1 MSSTVSGI
9 INADYEGVSR
19 SFTDITP
26 LHANGYCDLF
36 KAKRYGRWFLLKC
49 LKQQHLNDPT
59 YQQLLRKEMEVLMA
73 LQHHAIMQAYG
84 METVSLADG
93 DTRICLIAEW
103 IDGSTLADFLNKKP
117 DTATRRR
124 LADELV
130 DAVAYIHQQ
139 QVVHRDLK
147 PSNIMVTHNGNNVK
161 VIDFGL
167 ADTDSHAILKQPAG
181 TMRYMAPEQAN
192 TAAPDTRNDIYSLG
206 IILQE
211 LQLGGRTYRRIIDKC
226 LRPIDRRYPNA
237 EELKKDLDKAAHNT
251 WRKLAAIILAL
262 VAIAAAFMVISSLR
276 ERAQRLEQEAAEMAI
291 RMKMLNNEL
300 IDFEDP
306 HVAQL
311 CISNWDT
318 DHDGYLSPEE
328 AQAVTTLGN
337 TFTNDPLVTSFNE
350 LRYFTGLTEIAP
362 DAFCDCRNLEAVTL
376 PNTIRFIRKNA
387 FRHTAL
393 TAFTFPATV
402 AGIGDNILDDCP
414 ELQTV
419 IFESVPPNINVGSK
433 HMQNCPK
440 LTTVFIPK
448 YAFAKRLLEDSWNE
462 VQQLMTD
469 HIVFQDPVVEDIC
482 LNHWDINRDRQLSIN
497 EAQAVTEL
505 GTAFTRNPLIRH
517 FTELRFFT
525 GLQTIDISA
534 FDECTALETISLPVT
549 IKVIAE
555 RAFQTTPKLEHITL
569 PQHLQSIG
577 FWSFASSGLRSL
589 YLPADVKEL
598 AIHAFSGCKQL
609 TTVTVS
615 PDNPVFDSRD
625 NCNAIIHTATNIMV
639 SGGIAATVAPT
650 VTDFSDD
657 ALSGTDRSDFVL
669 PAHIHHIG
677 LWTFI
682 FKVDRVYCQSPVPPD
697 FDSQNGTNVIFTEH
711 EKHPDPIIYVPYG
724 SLDAYRQA
732 EGWDYYADTIIEFPS
747 ISVPTPI
754 IPFSQLRLTNQP
766 PAWSPFPFT
775 P

>member
-1 MSSTVSGI
+1 MSSTISGI
-9 INADYEGVSR
+9 ISTDYEGVSR
-19 SFTDITP
+19 AFTEITP
-26 LHANGYCDLF
+26 LPSKGYCELF

-49 LKQQHLNDPT
+49 LKQQYIDDPI
-59 YQQLLRKEMEVLMA
+59 YQQLLRKELEILMA
-73 LQHHAIMQAYG
+73 MQHPAIIQAYG
-84 METVSLADG
+84 MEKVKLSDN
-93 DTRICLIAEW
+93 DNRMCLIAEW
-103 IDGSTLADFLNKKP
+103 IDGITLSDFLKKKT
-117 DTATRRR
+117 DQTIRRR
-124 LADELV
+124 IADELV
-130 DAVAYIHQQ
+130 DGVAYIHQQ

-147 PSNIMVTHNGNNVK
+147 PSNIMVTHNGSNVK
-161 VIDFGL
+161 IIDFGL

-192 TAAPDTRNDIYSLG
+192 TSAPDTRNDIYSLG

-211 LQLGGRTYRRIIDKC
+211 LQLGGRSYRRIIDKC

-237 EELKKDLDKAAHNT
+237 EALKKDLDKAAHNT

-262 VAIAAAFMVISSLR
+262 IAIAAVFMVISSLR
-276 ERAQRLEQEAAEMAI
+276 ERAQRLEKEAAEMAI
-291 RMKMLNNEL
+291 RMKMLNHEL
-300 IDFEDP
+300 IDFENP

-311 CISNWDT
+311 CVRHWDT
-318 DHDGYLSPEE
+318 DHDGYLSPKE

-337 TFTNDPLVTSFNE
+337 VFTNDPLITSFNE
-350 LRYFTGLTEIAP
+350 LRYFTGLTEIAAE
-362 DAFCDCRNLEAVTL
+362 AFYNCHNLEAVTL
-376 PNTIRFIRKNA
+376 PNTIRFIRRNA
-387 FRHTAL
+387 FRHTDL
-393 TAFTFPATV
+393 TTFTFPATV

-433 HMQNCPK
+433 HLQNCPK

-469 HIVFQDPVVEDIC
+469 HIVFQDPVVEEIC

-534 FDECTALETISLPVT
+534 FDDCTALETISLPVT

-577 FWSFASSGLRSL
+577 FWSFANSGLRSL

-609 TTVTVS
+609 TAVTVS

-682 FKVDRVYCQSPVPPD
+682 FKVDRVYCQSPVPPA

-711 EKHPDPIIYVPYG
+711 GQHPDPIIYVPYG
-724 SLDAYRQA
+724 SLDAYRHA
-732 EGWDYYADTIIEFPS
+732 EGWSYYASTIVEYPA
-747 ISVPTPI
+747 PPAPPYI
-754 IPFSQLRLTNQP
+754 IPLTSIIP
-766 PAWSPFPFT
+766 EKHEWRVSKW
-775 P
+775 